1 MNSSSKIELEL
12 NLNLNPPQN
21 TMYVCML
28 YNCCQELFFKMKKKN
43 IFYCKLIVYKKTQA
57 FDNCLGVF

>member
-21 TMYVCML
+21 TMYVFML
-28 YNCCQELFFKMKKKN
+28 YNCCQELFLKMKY
-43 IFYCKLIVYKKTQA
+43 IYIIV
-57 FDNCLGVF
+57 N

>member
-1 MNSSSKIELEL
+1 MGSSSRRSTFVNSSSKIELEL

-28 YNCCQELFFKMKKKN
+28 YNSSQELFFKMKKK
-43 IFYCKLIVYKKTQA
+43 KLFSI
-57 FDNCLGVF
+57 NCL

>member
-21 TMYVCML
+21 TMCVCML
-28 YNCCQELFFKMKKKN
+28 YNCFQELFFKMKKY
-43 IFYCKLIVYKKTQA
+43 IFYCQLIVYKKTQA

>member
-28 YNCCQELFFKMKKKN
+28 YNCCQELFFKMKK
-43 IFYCKLIVYKKTQA
+43 IYILLLI
-57 FDNCLGVF
+57 NCL